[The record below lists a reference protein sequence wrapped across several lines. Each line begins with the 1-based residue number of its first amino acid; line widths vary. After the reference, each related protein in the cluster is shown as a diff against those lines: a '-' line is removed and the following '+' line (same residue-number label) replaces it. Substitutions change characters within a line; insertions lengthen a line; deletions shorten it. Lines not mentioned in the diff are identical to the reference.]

1 MRKKDT
7 FEDNLAKKN
16 LVSII
21 IPVYNAAS
29 YIETAIKS
37 LLNQTYKNIE
47 IIFIN
52 DGSTDNSLDIINFYQ
67 KSLSNI
73 KVVNQENCGPGEAR
87 NKGIELASG
96 MYLMFLDAD
105 DFFEQSCCMDA
116 VNLIKNSH
124 SDFVCFGANF
134 INYKGRIHSSF
145 SYGDEN
151 LSGHAILKSFLKG
164 KKIKS
169 VVWNKIYLKSFIYKF
184 SIRFNSNKVNEDSLF
199 VLKATVHANNI
210 KISPKILY
218 AHRSVNSRS
227 YANFITY
234 DHFKST
240 LEVIDAEK
248 KYLEHFNL
256 LNASKND
263 FDIHMAKVFTHM
275 LYLGAV
281 SKNNISY
288 YINCANIILKSDY
301 WNFLIKNSFS
311 LFPINIKVRIFLSS
325 RSRIL
330 WFFGRFLRAL

>member
-7 FEDNLAKKN
+7 FESNLAKKS

-29 YIETAIKS
+29 YLETTIKS

-52 DGSTDNSLDIINFYQ
+52 DGSTDNSIDVINFYQ

-105 DFFEQSCCMDA
+105 DVFEESCCMDA
-116 VNLIKNSH
+116 VNLIKSSH
-124 SDFVCFGANF
+124 SDFVSFGANF
-134 INYKGRIHSSF
+134 IDHKGRIHSSF
-145 SYGDEN
+145 SYGDEV
-151 LSGHAILKSFLKG
+151 LRGGVILKSFLKG

-169 VVWNKIYLKSFIYKF
+169 VVWNKIYLKSFIDKF
-184 SIRFNSNKVNEDSLF
+184 NIRFNSSKVNEDSLF
-199 VLKATVHANNI
+199 VLKASAHAHKI

-218 AHRSVNSRS
+218 THRSVNSLS

-234 DHFKST
+234 EHFKST
-240 LEVIDAEK
+240 LEVIDTEK
-248 KYLEHFNL
+248 KYLEHLNL
-256 LNASKND
+256 LNISKNH
-263 FDIHMAKVFTHM
+263 FDIHMARVFTHM
-275 LYLGAV
+275 LYLGAL
-281 SKNNISY
+281 SKNNIGY

-311 LFPINIKVRIFLSS
+311 LLPINIKMRIFLSS
-325 RSRIL
+325 RTRML